1 MNFNK
6 ETFQDYLK
14 QKGNTHFSTECDT
27 KASVVERFNRT
38 IKQRL
43 YRALTANT
51 TLRYLDFL
59 QDLVKG
65 YNAAVHRSIGTAP
78 KDINLY
84 NDGKIL
90 KRLYGQKLFGKN
102 KKKYKKHKLNVG
114 DKVMLSKVRRAFK
127 KTYLPGRT
135 EEIFIV
141 DRKLKNT
148 VVPAYMTKEYD
159 DTPVKGTFYEEEL
172 QKVSGKEDTFF
183 RIEKVLKRKD
193 GKALVSWKGW
203 LAKHNSWI
211 DQKQIYDVKKK

>member
-1 MNFNK
+1 MDILSKFARVVPLKNK
-6 ETFQDYLK
+6 TGAEQKRGFDSILSQGRKPLRLQADKGGEFYNETFQDYLK
-14 QKGNTHFSTECDT
+14 QKGNTHFSTESDT

-90 KRLYGQKLFGKN
+90 KRFIR
-102 KKKYKKHKLNVG
+102 
-114 DKVMLSKVRRAFK
+114 SEIVR
-127 KTYLPGRT
+127 
-135 EEIFIV
+135 
-141 DRKLKNT
+141 
-148 VVPAYMTKEYD
+148 
-159 DTPVKGTFYEEEL
+159 KG
-172 QKVSGKEDTFF
+172 
-183 RIEKVLKRKD
+183 
-193 GKALVSWKGW
+193 
-203 LAKHNSWI
+203 
-211 DQKQIYDVKKK
+211 